1 MLQWGG
7 NGYYLINS
15 DVERH
20 LNSVSPSHYEK
31 WDRSADGFIM
41 KGEYVQEYT
50 HNENIQANNW
60 SVDSEGIIL
69 LTEDQVEAQLK
80 IMGTDKWLDWVD
92 SLYRIKNEDYT
103 IRTYNN
109 KLEDYYPH
117 PWYPD
122 KEIESFE
129 CIRMSVYWTV
139 GTRYDVFVE
148 NDGYLI
154 EGDDHET
161 RLWLSEALD
170 FPEFFKPIYKG
181 DSL

>member
-1 MLQWGG
+1 
-7 NGYYLINS
+7 
-15 DVERH
+15 
-20 LNSVSPSHYEK
+20 
-31 WDRSADGFIM
+31 M
-41 KGEYVQEYT
+41 KGEFVEEYT
-50 HNENIQANNW
+50 PNDDVPPLVWSYDKEGTQIISDAEMEQRLLFLGLENYDNW
-60 SVDSEGIIL
+60 KSGL
-69 LTEDQVEAQLK
+69 AC
-80 IMGTDKWLDWVD
+80 IM
-92 SLYRIKNEDYT
+92 NPEYT
-103 IRTYNN
+103 NRTYNN

-129 CIRMSVYWTV
+129 CIRMSVYWTK
-139 GTRYDVFVE
+139 GIRYEVFVE

-161 RLWLSEALD
+161 RVWLSEALD